1 MFKQARQVGRP
12 VLRYPQDAPMRVF
25 EPPQMDEMPGIHV
38 EFE

>member
-1 MFKQARQVGRP
+1 MFEQARQVGRP

-25 EPPQMDEMPGIHV
+25 EPPQMDEMRGIHV

>member
-12 VLRYPQDAPMRVF
+12 VLRYPQDALMRVF
-25 EPPQMDEMPGIHV
+25 EPPQTDEMPGIRV